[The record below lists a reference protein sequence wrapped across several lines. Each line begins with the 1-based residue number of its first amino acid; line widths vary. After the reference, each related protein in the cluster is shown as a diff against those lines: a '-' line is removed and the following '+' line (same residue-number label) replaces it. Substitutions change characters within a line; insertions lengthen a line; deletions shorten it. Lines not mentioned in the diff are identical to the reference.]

1 MPPQQKA
8 RCHGNVMVHGQNT
21 AVTGPTGKAADEG
34 GREDDEPLVRL
45 AVCVGLIW
53 PYPAATWESR
63 YLQPIWDEPS
73 DKHTTGENMKR
84 LLLLGVASIALPGA
98 ALANCP
104 SISLA
109 DMQGVAPGAFPQ
121 QYDLAEFEAAAGCS
135 MEFSGN
141 PDAAAL
147 NARIQGNGDLPALAD
162 RIPSEPLV
170 VVPYDSVGN
179 YGGQLDVLSNATEA
193 GTSDFLSVRHVSLV
207 RYSDDLQTV
216 VPNVAKSWEWNDD
229 FTQLTIK
236 LRKGHKWS
244 DGAPFT
250 SADIV
255 FYHDN
260 IMMDTNIFETPK
272 DYITV
277 AGERMTVEA
286 PDAETVIFNLPAPKP
301 GLIAHFATH
310 YSQPFLPKHFF
321 SQFHPGLDSSADA
334 NAQALGFE
342 NGYAAIKAYYG
353 NSDWTDT
360 PTPMLANPDLAPNLP
375 KATYPTLESHI
386 VIADTTEG
394 RHFVANPY
402 FFQVDPSGQQLP
414 YINELDEVY
423 INDNEVRILKIVNGE
438 VDYKSQSL
446 QLASAPLLLESQE
459 KGNFR
464 VELRPEITIGAFG
477 FNVTHED
484 EAKRAVFGDRSFREA
499 MSQAINRDELNEIGF
514 FGQGTPRQ
522 YTGFSPLPAF
532 ADSSAETYMAGYDPA
547 AANAKLDALGMADT
561 DGDGIRELP
570 NGDKLVLNLNFST
583 QGIAGQTVELV
594 AQYWREVGIDSVVK
608 EVTPDEYR
616 SAQSSNKLDVSMW
629 RKGQPLAIVL
639 GNNELWV
646 PPYENYFGNRNAM
659 LWAEYLESGGSAGV
673 EPPAWAKT
681 MIDDLNTLQSASAGS
696 DAFNAAGARMVEAMT
711 RELLFIGTV
720 QAPAPMIFHN
730 NLKNTTQFQ
739 THSYEYYRTYPYRAT
754 QWWLDE

>member
-1 MPPQQKA
+1 
-8 RCHGNVMVHGQNT
+8 
-21 AVTGPTGKAADEG
+21 
-34 GREDDEPLVRL
+34 
-45 AVCVGLIW
+45 
-53 PYPAATWESR
+53 
-63 YLQPIWDEPS
+63 
-73 DKHTTGENMKR
+73 MKR
-84 LLLLGVASIALPGA
+84 ILLSGVAAIALPGM

-104 SISLA
+104 AITVA
-109 DMQGVAPGAFPQ
+109 DMGGVAQGAYPQ

-135 MEFSGN
+135 MAFSSN

-147 NARIQGNGDLPALAD
+147 NARIQGNGALPALAD
-162 RIPSEPLV
+162 RLPSEPLV
-170 VVPYDSVGN
+170 MIPYDAVGR

-193 GTSDFLSVRHVSLV
+193 GTSDFLSVRHVSLL
-207 RYSDDLQTV
+207 RYSDDLQTI
-216 VPNVAKSWEWNDD
+216 VPNVAKSFKWNDD

-236 LRKGHKWS
+236 LREGHKWS

-250 SADIV
+250 SEDIV

-260 IMMDTNIFETPK
+260 LMLDKNIFETPK

-277 AGERMTVEA
+277 AGEAMSVDA
-286 PDAETVIFNLPAPKP
+286 PDATTVIFNLPAPKP

-310 YSQPFLPKHFF
+310 YSQPFQPKHFLG
-321 SQFHPGLDSSADA
+321 QFHPDVDSNADA

-360 PTPMLANPDLAPNLP
+360 PTPMLSNPDLAAGLP

-386 VIADTTEG
+386 VIADTPEG

-402 FFQVDPSGQQLP
+402 FFQVDPTGQQLP
-414 YINELDEVY
+414 YINEFDEVY

-438 VDYKSQSL
+438 VDYKAQSL
-446 QLASAPLLLESQE
+446 QLASAPILLENQE
-459 KGNFR
+459 KGDYT
-464 VELRPEITIGAFG
+464 VHLKPEITIGALG

-484 EAKRAVFGDRSFREA
+484 PAKREVFGNIDFRRA
-499 MSQAINRDELNEIGF
+499 MSIAINRSEMNEIGF
-514 FGQGTPRQ
+514 FGQGTPRA

-532 ADSSAETYMAGYDPA
+532 ADASMETYATEYDPA
-547 AANAKLDALGMADT
+547 AANALLDGLGMADT

-583 QGIAGQTVELV
+583 QGIAGQTVELA
-594 AQYWREVGIDSVVK
+594 AQYWRDVGIDSVVK

-659 LWAEYLESGGSAGV
+659 LWAEWVDSNGSAGE
-673 EPPAWAKT
+673 EPPAWAKQ
-681 MIDDLNTLQSASAGS
+681 MMEDINVLQSAEAGS
-696 DAFNAAGARMVEAMT
+696 DAFNQAGARMVEHMT
-711 RELLFIGTV
+711 KELLFIGTV
-720 QAPAPMIFHN
+720 IAPAPMIHRN
-730 NLKNTTQFQ
+730 NLINFTETK